1 MEHIVKLCYVRGSQK
16 LNILIVDDEKM
27 IVKGLKHSLE
37 QNGFR
42 VFAAYDGRQAL
53 EVISS
58 DNVELIVLDL
68 MLPEIDGMTLCKT
81 IRQTMDIPIIMLT
94 AKDDYIDKILGL
106 EFGADDYVTKPFNT
120 RELIAR
126 INAVYR
132 RYGMKGNNDERIE
145 TSDLKLNITCRSLYK
160 RDREVPLTAKEFDLL
175 HTLIRSP
182 GRVFTR
188 EKLFEIVWNEFIC
201 DTRTVDVHISNLR
214 EKIEDDPSNPQYIRT
229 KWGAGYYFRRENV

>member
-1 MEHIVKLCYVRGSQK
+1 M
-16 LNILIVDDEKM
+16 NILIVDDEKM

-37 QNGFR
+37 QNGFG
-42 VFAAYDGRQAL
+42 VLAAYDGRQAL
-53 EVISS
+53 EVINSEK
-58 DNVELIVLDL
+58 VELIVLDL
-68 MLPEIDGMTLCKT
+68 MLPEIDGMTLCKK

-106 EFGADDYVTKPFNT
+106 EFGADDYMTKPFNT

-132 RYGMKGNNDERIE
+132 RYGTNKNADEKVRVNDLI
-145 TSDLKLNITCRSLYK
+145 LNVTCRVLYK
-160 RDREVPLTAKEFDLL
+160 RDKEISLTAKEFDLL

-188 EKLFEIVWNEFIC
+188 EKLFEIVWNEYIC

-214 EKIEDDPSNPQYIRT
+214 EKLEDDPSSPSYIGT
-229 KWGAGYYFRRENV
+229 KWGSGYYFRRENV

>member
-1 MEHIVKLCYVRGSQK
+1 

-37 QNGFR
+37 QNGFK
-42 VFAAYDGRQAL
+42 VYAAYDGRQAL
-53 EVISS
+53 EVINSE
-58 DNVELIVLDL
+58 NVELIVLDL
-68 MLPEIDGMTLCKT
+68 MLPEIDGMTLCKR

-132 RYGMKGNNDERIE
+132 RYGTKRNNDERVE
-145 TSDLKLNITCRSLYK
+145 ANDLKLNISCRSLYK
-160 RDREVPLTAKEFDLL
+160 RDIEVPLTAKEFDLL
-175 HTLIRSP
+175 CALIRSP
-182 GRVFTR
+182 GRIFTR

-214 EKIEDDPSNPQYIRT
+214 EKIEDDPSNPRYIRT
-229 KWGAGYYFRRENV
+229 KWGAGYYFRRESL